1 VPLPRT
7 LKSAKLLCPGEGYR
21 ARPRMYVLDML
32 ALGIVAAIGASLLY
46 NTSIALQ
53 ALEARQVDGEHSL
66 KPSLIGK
73 LVRNKRWLGATALGL
88 AGWPLEIVAL
98 LLAPLTVVQPCL
110 VSGLI
115 LLLWLG
121 ATKLG
126 EKPGRREILAVTAII
141 AGIVGVAWAAP
152 DRSAD
157 HADTAVIGLAL
168 VLVAVPIGL
177 PYALRGRGRAIGF
190 LAVLSAGCGYAWTA
204 VASKLL
210 TDELAAGALLV
221 AAAWLATAIA
231 SEGLALLSEMSAL
244 QNRPATHVAPVMFAV
259 QVLVPVLLAPLIF
272 GESWSTT
279 PLNGVVLVAFIAVA
293 VSGTVLLAGSK
304 AVGAVIESAHEQS

>member
-1 VPLPRT
+1 V
-7 LKSAKLLCPGEGYR
+7 
-21 ARPRMYVLDML
+21 L
-32 ALGIVAAIGASLLY
+32 ALGIVAAVGASLLY

-53 ALEARQVDGEHSL
+53 ALEARQVPGEHSL
-66 KPSLIGK
+66 RPSLIGR
-73 LVRNKRWLGATALGL
+73 LVRNRRWLGATALGL
-88 AGWPLEIVAL
+88 LGWPLEIAAL

-126 EKPGRREILAVTAII
+126 EAPGRREGVAVAAIV
-141 AGIVGVAWAAP
+141 AGVAGVAWAAP
-152 DRSAD
+152 ERTTD
-157 HADTAVIGLAL
+157 HAGTAAIFLAMG
-168 VLVAVPIGL
+168 LVAVPIAL
-177 PYALRGRGRAIGF
+177 PYLLRRRGAAIGF

-204 VASKLL
+204 IASKLL
-210 TDELAAGALLV
+210 TDELATGALLV

-244 QNRPATHVAPVMFAV
+244 QKRPATHVAPVMFAV

-272 GESWSTT
+272 GESWDAT
-279 PLNGVVLVAFIAVA
+279 PLDGIALVAFIAVA
-293 VSGTVLLAGSK
+293 VFGTVLLAGSR
-304 AVGAVIESAHEQS
+304 AVGAMIESAHEPA